1 MKKQIKLKNGEIK
14 EMTFEEVHK
23 QFQAFIYKQSK
34 QFLAYFDGDLNEAI
48 QVGNIALFKAYR
60 TYERLDIQFMT
71 YMGRVVTNDY
81 LMAIRKIKRKGKEVS
96 LETVLSTDESKN
108 KLTIADTLSDD
119 IDVEREVINK
129 EITRDI
135 FEGLT
140 EKEIDLVNQAAFNIG
155 TQAELAEKYNVTQSY
170 ISRLQKKLLMK
181 LRKKIE
187 IGGDN
192 VKVENRDIAIKATEL
207 LKENVDLKE
216 IKERLYCLY
225 PSKSKNHI
233 STIIY
238 REKSK
243 LQEVA
248 ESTEEN
254 KQKEKSKIKVN
265 VIPAEMFNKAEI
277 TAIDNGEIKGNDVC
291 KSIETPKLV
300 IIKKSIEVKGM
311 YGVYESDGNT
321 VKLQGRNLNYEC
333 IDEVIKERDKRIK
346 EIMDQSDEILE
357 VFKLAANQ

>member
-34 QFLAYFDGDLNEAI
+34 QFLPNFGGDMEEAL
-48 QVGNIALFKAYR
+48 QVGNIALYKAYR

-71 YMGRVVTNDY
+71 YMARVVTNDY

-96 LETVLSTDESKN
+96 LETVLSTDESRN

-119 IDVEREVINK
+119 VDIEKEVINK

-135 FEGLT
+135 FVGLT

-155 TQAELAEKYNVTQSY
+155 TQRELAEKYNITQSY
-170 ISRLQKKLLMK
+170 VSRLQRNIFTK
-181 LRKKIE
+181 LRKRIE
-187 IGGDN
+187 SGGDN
-192 VKVENRDIAIKATEL
+192 MKLINREIAIKATEL
-207 LKENVDLKE
+207 LKEEVDIKE

-225 PSKSKNHI
+225 PSASKNYI
-233 STIIY
+233 STIVY
-238 REKSK
+238 REK
-243 LQEVA
+243 A
-248 ESTEEN
+248 
-254 KQKEKSKIKVN
+254 KIKEANREIEGNSNAKVPAA
-265 VIPAEMFNKAEI
+265 VINKAEI
-277 TAIDNGEIKGNDVC
+277 EVIESGEIKGNDVC
-291 KSIETPKLV
+291 KSIERPKLV
-300 IIKKSIEVKGM
+300 IVKKSIEVKGM

-333 IDEVIKERDKRIK
+333 IDEVIRERDKRIK
-346 EIMDQSDEILE
+346 EIMEQSNEILE